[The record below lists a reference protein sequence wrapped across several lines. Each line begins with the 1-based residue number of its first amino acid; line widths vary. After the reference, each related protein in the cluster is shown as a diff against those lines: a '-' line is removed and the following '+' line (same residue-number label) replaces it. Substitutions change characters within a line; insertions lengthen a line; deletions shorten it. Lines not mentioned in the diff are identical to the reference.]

1 MIGFC
6 AVMSRNSMLM
16 VRDGAAWVLMSD
28 APTTQNNAACMP
40 KDQNNGVLKRL
51 SDDIVEWLGL
61 M

>member
-1 MIGFC
+1 
-6 AVMSRNSMLM
+6 MSRNSMRM

-51 SDDIVEWLGL
+51 SDDIIEWLGL